1 MIHLVLAAIKVIF
14 QDRELALVIQKT
26 IQLLEKSTKILN
38 RKQPYLSSL
47 DNNHLVQARILLKVL
62 LKKVG
67 KRLQK

>member
-26 IQLLEKSTKILN
+26 IQLLEKSIKILN
-38 RKQPYLSSL
+38 QTQPYLSSL

>member
-26 IQLLEKSTKILN
+26 IQLLEKSIKILN
-38 RKQPYLSSL
+38 RTQPYLSSL

>member
-38 RKQPYLSSL
+38 RTQPYLSSL
-47 DNNHLVQARILLKVL
+47 DNNHLVQARILLRIL

>member
-26 IQLLEKSTKILN
+26 IQLLEKSIKILN
-38 RKQPYLSSL
+38 RTQPYLSSL
-47 DNNHLVQARILLKVL
+47 DNNHLVQARILLRVL

>member
-38 RKQPYLSSL
+38 RTQPYLSSL

>member
-26 IQLLEKSTKILN
+26 IQLLEKSIKILN
-38 RKQPYLSSL
+38 RTQPYLSSL
-47 DNNHLVQARILLKVL
+47 DNNHLVQARILLRIL